1 VEDEMNRLWKVTC
14 KEDRYPGIWQR
25 WFKNQCVAVG
35 WPPDDGYKLD
45 GKSEGD
51 KGWSTARNAIK
62 KMEIGDFIIIALKG
76 NMISRMGEIT
86 GKAIKDS
93 EWNPTVPKNKNLP
106 TGDLG
111 RRILVHWDLLL
122 GPDDPDMV
130 IKLPE
135 KMYFNPGELRSTV
148 SEFRTHGIELFKSV
162 IEEPSNW
169 VSLMGKFAYEQAIS
183 DYIANYPHH
192 LEDGLT
198 VYPDSRIREKVFP
211 DRSRSDVLLIDKDD
225 SPVIVECKQNSPS
238 KKDIDQLR
246 KYMSNFLGETGR
258 KPRGILVHG
267 GSQKLNALVHEYV
280 KDFEDI
286 EIMSYKV
293 DIDFKRSN

>member
-1 VEDEMNRLWKVTC
+1 MNRLWKVTC

-35 WPPDDGYKLD
+35 WPPDDGYKLN
-45 GKSEGD
+45 GEAEGN

-62 KMEIGDFIIIALKG
+62 KMEIGDFVIIALKG
-76 NMISRMGEIT
+76 NMISRMGVII

-135 KMYFNPGELRSTV
+135 NMQFNPGELRSTV
-148 SEFRTHGIELFKSV
+148 SEIKSHDVESLKSV
-162 IEEPSNW
+162 IKEPSNW
-169 VSLMGKFAYEQAIS
+169 VSLLGKFVYERAIS

-198 VYPDSRIREKVFP
+198 VYPDSRIREKVFL
-211 DRSRSDVLLIDKDD
+211 DRSRSDVLLIDKDEI
-225 SPVIVECKQNSPS
+225 PVVVECKQDSPTVN
-238 KKDIDQLR
+238 DVGQLR
-246 KYMSNFLGETGR
+246 KYMNNILVEIGK

-267 GSQKLNALVHEYV
+267 GSQKLNPLVHELV
-280 KDFEDI
+280 KDYEDI

-293 DIDFKRSN
+293 DIDFKRSS